1 MAVNNYAKLKIKYKL
16 PDHKKLSELL
26 ELEIDTGKTD
36 ILLIQEIRNNITD
49 RLYDFMKTI
58 EAILFTGEGSDPA
71 HLYQEEMI
79 HDSSKE
85 GFELFKKF
93 NELYYEG
100 FSLRFRHDRA
110 ADADFINRIFKSWPE
125 IEKKLIK
132 FFGSLEG
139 GWKEFNLSTEL
150 KHENYHG

>member
-71 HLYQEEMI
+71 EPLRAEGSPGSGRSRRAP
-79 HDSSKE
+79 DS
-85 GFELFKKF
+85 GQV
-93 NELYYEG
+93 
-100 FSLRFRHDRA
+100 
-110 ADADFINRIFKSWPE
+110 
-125 IEKKLIK
+125 
-132 FFGSLEG
+132 
-139 GWKEFNLSTEL
+139 
-150 KHENYHG
+150 